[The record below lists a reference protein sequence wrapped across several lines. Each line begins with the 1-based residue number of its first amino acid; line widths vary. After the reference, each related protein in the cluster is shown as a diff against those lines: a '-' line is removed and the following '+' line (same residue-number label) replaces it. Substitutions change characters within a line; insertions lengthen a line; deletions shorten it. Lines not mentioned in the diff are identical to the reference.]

1 MKCEMRNV
9 KLLMVLLLGWIVIG
23 YSGLAFAQQ
32 EATVK
37 QEKAAHKK
45 AKKIRKRILRGADFS
60 KMAQKYT
67 DDPGSAATG
76 GNLGVVDWGQFVPEF
91 EEAVTRLEL
100 GELSEPVRTPFGY
113 HIIQLI
119 DRDEEQFHAR
129 HILVK
134 PSIESP

>member
-1 MKCEMRNV
+1 MKCEMRNM
-9 KLLMVLLLGWIVIG
+9 KLLMVLLLGWMIAG

-37 QEKAAHKK
+37 QEKAALKK
-45 AKKIRKRILRGADFS
+45 AKKIRKRILRGADFG

-67 DDPGSAATG
+67 DDPGSATTG

-91 EEAVTRLEL
+91 EEAVTQLEL

-134 PSIESP
+134 PLAKSP

>member
-1 MKCEMRNV
+1 MKCDKRNA
-9 KLLMVLLLGWIVIG
+9 KLLTVLLLGWIVTG

-37 QEKAAHKK
+37 QEKAALKK
-45 AKKIRKRILRGADFS
+45 AKKIRKRILRGADFGE
-60 KMAQKYT
+60 MAQEHT
-67 DDPGSAATG
+67 DDPGSVATG
-76 GNLGVVDWGQFVPEF
+76 GNLGAVDWGQFVPEF

-113 HIIQLI
+113 HIIHLI